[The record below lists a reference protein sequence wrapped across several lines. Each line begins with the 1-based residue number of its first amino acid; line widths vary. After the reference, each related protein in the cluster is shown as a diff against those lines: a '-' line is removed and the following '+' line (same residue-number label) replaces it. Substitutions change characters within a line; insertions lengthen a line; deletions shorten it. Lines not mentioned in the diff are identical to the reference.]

1 MAQQSPT
8 GKGIDLPIRDLALEV
23 TRRRFTLTTREEMFT
38 KKGDEAQEM
47 LSDSDLEQVGP
58 PGTEGPAV
66 PPPPPPSP
74 AEDSEVS

>member
-1 MAQQSPT
+1 
-8 GKGIDLPIRDLALEV
+8 
-23 TRRRFTLTTREEMFT
+23 MFS

-58 PGTEGPAV
+58 PGTAGPAV